1 MKFPLAILLVKL
13 FTVILLIGSTFKLQ
27 AQSNFNN
34 EYFDLL
40 DIRYLDQE
48 QELSIHDLVK
58 HPELYSFQNTNKK
71 IHFGSSSNS
80 FWLKLNIKRKLSASS
95 NFLLEVGYPTLDEIH
110 FYETKNE
117 DVLKT
122 KTSGFFIPFSKRDN
136 NFRNHVFSIQLPD
149 TLKHTFYLRVQSIGN
164 MKVPLKILPTE
175 EYLQKDQWFT
185 LELGLGIGLLL
196 LISITSLISFIF
208 IRNSSYL
215 LYALYIFFVVVFI
228 IARNGVG
235 FLYLWPN
242 NPQLNYY
249 ATRIGLF
256 CWMAFASLF
265 ANYFLSV
272 KSYNKTW
279 SIFIKS
285 EAACYFILLMAML
298 GGIDHALLPRIPLI
312 GFVHSILMVITGIIM
327 LRKTHQ
333 QALLYTIGMILFA
346 IIGILHILS
355 LYSYLPLFFS
365 HLFILR
371 LGWYLEVFFLTLA
384 VVNNFRQVLFE
395 NNHLKQENEKANLR
409 LLDTESTLNK
419 VQKQVENKDRKLMTS
434 NLELLQ
440 HFKELESIQ
449 TEITDDRAKEKIRK
463 LIDTE
468 AFKNVHWKDFKTV
481 FEEVHPN
488 FFAEIKN
495 RFPELTT
502 NELRHLA
509 YVKLNLQIR
518 EISNLTGVSMQAV
531 KIARNRLKKKI
542 GLQESLVEFVSNF

>member
-1 MKFPLAILLVKL
+1 MKFSLATLIKKWLIIILSVG
-13 FTVILLIGSTFKLQ
+13 FIFNLQ
-27 AQSNFNN
+27 AQPNFNN

-48 QELSIHDLVK
+48 QKLSIQDLLK
-58 HPELYSFQNTNKK
+58 HPEQYSFKKTNRK
-71 IHFGSSSNS
+71 INFGSASNS
-80 FWLKLNIKRKLSASS
+80 FWFKINLKRKISS
-95 NFLLEVGYPTLDEIH
+95 PQNYLLEVGYPTLDEIN

-117 DVLKT
+117 EILET

-136 NFRNHVFSIQLPD
+136 NFRNHAFSILLSD
-149 TLKHTFYLRVQSIGN
+149 TLKHTFYLKVQSIGN
-164 MKVPLKILPTE
+164 MKVPLKVLPTKK
-175 EYLQKDQWFT
+175 YLQKDQLLT

-196 LISITSLISFIF
+196 LISISSLISFIF

-215 LYALYIFFVVVFI
+215 LYALYIFFVVIFI

-235 FLYLWPN
+235 FLYLWPDH
-242 NPQLNYY
+242 PQLNYY
-249 ATRIGLF
+249 ATRIGVF

-272 KSYNKTW
+272 KSYNKPW

-285 EAACYFILLMAML
+285 EAACYFILLIVML
-298 GGIDHALLPRIPLI
+298 LGIDHALLPRIPLL
-312 GFVHSILMVITGIIM
+312 GFVHSILMVITGIIV

-365 HLFILR
+365 NLFVLR

-384 VVNNFRQVLFE
+384 VINNFRQVLFE
-395 NNHLKQENEKANLR
+395 NNHLKRENERANLR
-409 LLDTESTLNK
+409 LSDTESTLHSIK
-419 VQKQVENKDRKLMTS
+419 KQVENKDRKLITS

-440 HFKELESIQ
+440 YFKELEALQ
-449 TEITDDRAKEKIRK
+449 TEITDDNTKQKIGK

-468 AFKNVHWKDFKTV
+468 TFKKAHWKDFRTV
-481 FEEVHPN
+481 FEEVHPD
-488 FFAEIKN
+488 FFAKLKK

-509 YVKLNLQIR
+509 YIKLNLQIR
-518 EISNLTGVSMQAV
+518 EISNLTGVSIQAV

-542 GLQESLVEFVSNF
+542 GLQKSLTEFVNKL